1 MATPAQST
9 MYNEK
14 SKTPTGFVEY
24 KAPQDGPVFKHYQD
38 YVVATEKEAKPSSSY
53 NASTTTRTGFLEFK
67 PRDMA
72 SQRKYDAMSPE
83 WEGMESS
90 DAAIAKGV
98 YDLDKAEANRQ
109 ELRKLPTPVMPV
121 MQEQIPK
128 TTFLD
133 LLAKPV
139 PNEGTVPD
147 GNCIVQ

>member
-9 MYNEK
+9 IYNEK
-14 SKTPTGFVEY
+14 AKTPTGFVEY
-24 KAPQDGPVFKHYQD
+24 NAPQDGPVFKHYQD

-53 NASTTTRTGFLEFK
+53 NVSTTTRTGFLEFK
-67 PRDMA
+67 PRDMN

-83 WEGMESS
+83 WEGVESS
-90 DAAIAKGV
+90 DKAIAKGV

-109 ELRKLPTPVMPV
+109 ELRTVTNFTIPPL
-121 MQEQIPK
+121 EQQPK

>member
-9 MYNEK
+9 MYNQK
-14 SKTPTGFVEY
+14 SNTPTGFVEY
-24 KAPQDGPVFKHYQD
+24 NAPQDGPVFKHYED
-38 YVVATEKEAKPSSSY
+38 YVVATGKEAKPSSSY

-67 PRDMA
+67 PRDMN

-83 WEGMESS
+83 WEGVESS
-90 DAAIAKGV
+90 DKAIAKGV
-98 YDLDKAEANRQ
+98 YDLDKAEQNRQ
-109 ELRKLPTPVMPV
+109 ELRTVTTLTIPPL
-121 MQEQIPK
+121 EQQPK